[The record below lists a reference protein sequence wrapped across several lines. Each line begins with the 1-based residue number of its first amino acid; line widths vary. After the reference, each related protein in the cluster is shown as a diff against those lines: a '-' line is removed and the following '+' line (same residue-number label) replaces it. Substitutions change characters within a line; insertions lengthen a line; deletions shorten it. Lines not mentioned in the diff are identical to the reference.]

1 MKSSRLII
9 FGVLILDVISI
20 GIMIPAFDTMRAYYH
35 MSPWSGNILGQSIS
49 LTPGTMISLGIAIY
63 SLCAFFSAPILW
75 RLSDKYGR
83 KKPLILC
90 VIGTCLSYL
99 ILLVTQN
106 YWWYIV
112 SRIVNGL
119 TGGNISII
127 QAILADISPTTEE
140 RNKNFGLLGAIFG
153 IGFIIGPLLGT
164 VFMKLANIETIFIFW
179 ALFSALEV
187 LAISLQ
193 YKETH
198 TPDKTVKISLNL
210 AEPFIRYFGMK
221 KISKYLW
228 SYLILNTGIFLFQAV
243 MTLAIS
249 QYFGVP
255 GENIGYYLAV
265 QGVLIAINQGYLFS
279 RFWTK
284 KFTPYASIIG
294 LHIVGIIVFIMMGFV
309 HNWTVFVIL
318 WLGISPLSSLIG
330 AFYTTE
336 IIAHTDKSEAGGIN
350 GILGSVGSV
359 TMIIGP
365 IIGGFLLSTNIRTFL
380 WTAFFI
386 GVSLFIMLSQT
397 KKI

>member
-20 GIMIPAFDTMRAYYH
+20 GIMIPAFDTMRTFYH
-35 MSPWSGNILGQSIS
+35 MAPWTGTLLGQTIN

-63 SLCAFFSAPILW
+63 SLCAFFSAPILG

-90 VIGTCLSYL
+90 VIGTCISYL
-99 ILLVTQN
+99 LLLVTQN
-106 YWWYIV
+106 YWWYIA
-112 SRIVNGL
+112 SRVVNGL

-127 QAILADISPTTEE
+127 QAILADISPTAEE

-164 VFMKLANIETIFIFW
+164 IFMKLANIEMIFIFG
-179 ALFSALEV
+179 ALFSAIEV
-187 LAISLQ
+187 IAIALQ
-193 YKETH
+193 YRETH

-210 AEPFIRYFGMK
+210 AAPFIRYFSMK
-221 KISKYLW
+221 QISKYLW

-255 GENIGYYLAV
+255 GENIGYYLAI
-265 QGVLIAINQGYLFS
+265 QGVLIAFNQGYLFS

-294 LHIVGIIVFIMMGFV
+294 LHIVGMIVFIMMGFV
-309 HNWTVFVIL
+309 QSWPVFVIL

-336 IIAHTDKSEAGGIN
+336 IIAHTDKKEAGGIN
-350 GILGSVGSV
+350 GILGSIGSI

-365 IIGGFLLSTNIRTFL
+365 LIGGFLLSTSFRTFL
-380 WTAFFI
+380 GTAFFI
-386 GVSLFIMLSQT
+386 GISLVIMLSQT
-397 KKI
+397 KKS

>member
-9 FGVLILDVISI
+9 FGVLILDIISI
-20 GIMIPAFDTMRAYYH
+20 GIMIPAFDVMRTFYH
-35 MSPWSGNILGQSIS
+35 LSDWTGNILGQTIALS
-49 LTPGTMISLGIAIY
+49 PVTMISLGIAIY
-63 SLCAFFSAPILW
+63 SLCAFFSAPILG

-83 KKPLILC
+83 KYPLIIC
-90 VIGTCLSYL
+90 VIWTCLSYL
-99 ILLVTQN
+99 LLLVTQN
-106 YWWYIV
+106 YWWYLI
-112 SRIVNGL
+112 SRILNGL

-127 QAILADISPTTEE
+127 QAILADISTTTEE

-164 VFMKLANIETIFIFW
+164 VFMKLATIETIFVFW
-179 ALFSALEV
+179 ALFSAIEV
-187 LAISLQ
+187 IAIAVQ

-198 TPDKTVKISLNL
+198 TPDKTIKISLNL
-210 AEPFIRYFGMK
+210 AAPFIRYFGMK
-221 KISKYLW
+221 TISRYLW
-228 SYLILNTGIFLFQAV
+228 SYLMLNTGIFLFQAV

-255 GENIGYYLAV
+255 GEDIGYYLAI

-294 LHIVGIIVFIMMGFV
+294 LHIVGMIVFMMMGLV
-309 HNWTVFVIL
+309 QNWTFFVIL

-336 IIAHTDKSEAGGIN
+336 VIAHTDKKEAGGVN
-350 GILGSVGSV
+350 GILGSIGSI
-359 TMIIGP
+359 TMIVGP
-365 IIGGFLLSTNIRTFL
+365 IIGGFLLSTSIRTFW
-380 WTAFFI
+380 WTAFFVF
-386 GVSLFIMLSQT
+386 VSLLIMLFQR

>member
-112 SRIVNGL
+112 SRVVNGL

-198 TPDKTVKISLNL
+198 APDKTVKISLNL

-255 GENIGYYLAV
+255 GENIGYYLAA

-309 HNWTVFVIL
+309 HNWTIFVIL

-365 IIGGFLLSTNIRTFL
+365 IIWGFLLSTNIRTFL

>member
-1 MKSSRLII
+1 
-9 FGVLILDVISI
+9 
-20 GIMIPAFDTMRAYYH
+20 
-35 MSPWSGNILGQSIS
+35 
-49 LTPGTMISLGIAIY
+49 
-63 SLCAFFSAPILW
+63 
-75 RLSDKYGR
+75 
-83 KKPLILC
+83 
-90 VIGTCLSYL
+90 
-99 ILLVTQN
+99 
-106 YWWYIV
+106 
-112 SRIVNGL
+112 
-119 TGGNISII
+119 
-127 QAILADISPTTEE
+127 
-140 RNKNFGLLGAIFG
+140 
-153 IGFIIGPLLGT
+153 
-164 VFMKLANIETIFIFW
+164 
-179 ALFSALEV
+179 
-187 LAISLQ
+187 
-193 YKETH
+193 
-198 TPDKTVKISLNL
+198 
-210 AEPFIRYFGMK
+210 MK

-380 WTAFFI
+380 
-386 GVSLFIMLSQT
+386 
-397 KKI
+397 

>member
-1 MKSSRLII
+1 MRSSRLII

-20 GIMIPAFDTMRAYYH
+20 GIMIPAFDAMRTFYNL
-35 MSPWSGNILGQSIS
+35 SDWTGTILGHTITM
-49 LTPGTMISLGIAIY
+49 TPGTLISLGIAIY
-63 SLCAFFSAPILW
+63 SLCAFFSAPILG

-83 KKPLILC
+83 KYPLIIC

-99 ILLVTQN
+99 LLLVTQN
-106 YWWYIV
+106 YWWYMI
-112 SRIVNGL
+112 SRVLNGL

-127 QAILADISPTTEE
+127 QAILADISPTAEE

-164 VFMKLANIETIFIFW
+164 VFMKLANIETIFIFG
-179 ALFSALEV
+179 AVFSLVEII
-187 LAISLQ
+187 AIAIQ
-193 YKETH
+193 YRETH

-210 AEPFIRYFGMK
+210 AVPFIRYFSMK
-221 KISKYLW
+221 PISRYLW

-255 GENIGYYLAV
+255 GEDIGYYLAI
-265 QGVLIAINQGYLFS
+265 QWVLIAFNQGYLFS

-294 LHIVGIIVFIMMGFV
+294 LHIIGMIVFMLMGTV
-309 HNWTVFVIL
+309 QNWTFFVIL

-336 IIAHTDKSEAGGIN
+336 IIAHTDKKEAGGVN
-350 GILGSVGSV
+350 GVLSSIGSI
-359 TMIIGP
+359 TMIVGP
-365 IIGGFLLSTNIRTFL
+365 IIGGFLLSTSIRTFW
-380 WTAFFI
+380 WTAFFVLI
-386 GVSLFIMLSQT
+386 SLLIMLSQR

>member
-20 GIMIPAFDTMRAYYH
+20 GIMIPAFDAMRTFYH
-35 MSPWSGNILGQSIS
+35 LSDWTGNILGHTITM
-49 LTPGTMISLGIAIY
+49 TPGTMISLGIAIY
-63 SLCAFFSAPILW
+63 SLCAFFSAPILG

-83 KKPLILC
+83 KYPLIIC

-99 ILLVTQN
+99 LLLVTQN
-106 YWWYIV
+106 YWWYMI

-127 QAILADISPTTEE
+127 QAVLADISKTPEE

-164 VFMKLANIETIFIFW
+164 VFMKLANIETIFIFG
-179 ALFSALEV
+179 AVFSALEV
-187 LAISLQ
+187 IAIAIQ
-193 YKETH
+193 YRETH

-210 AEPFIRYFGMK
+210 AAPFIRYFSMK
-221 KISKYLW
+221 PIARYLW

-255 GENIGYYLAV
+255 GEDIGYYLAV
-265 QGVLIAINQGYLFS
+265 QWVLIAFNQGYLFS
-279 RFWTK
+279 HFWTK
-284 KFTPYASIIG
+284 KFTAYASIIG
-294 LHIVGIIVFIMMGFV
+294 LHIVGIVVFILMGLV
-309 HNWTVFVIL
+309 HNWTVFAIL

-336 IIAHTDKSEAGGIN
+336 IIAHTDKKEAGGVN
-350 GILGSVGSV
+350 GILGSIGSI
-359 TMIIGP
+359 TMIVGP
-365 IIGGFLLSTNIRTFL
+365 LIGGFLLSTEIRTFFG
-380 WTAFFI
+380 TAFFI
-386 GVSLFIMLSQT
+386 LISLFIMITRT